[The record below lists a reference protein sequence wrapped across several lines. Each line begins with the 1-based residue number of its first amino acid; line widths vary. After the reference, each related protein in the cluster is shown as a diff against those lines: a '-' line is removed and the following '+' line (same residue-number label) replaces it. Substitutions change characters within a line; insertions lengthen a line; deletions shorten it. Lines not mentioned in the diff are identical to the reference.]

1 MSKCSFVT
9 VVAISTKTQNR
20 LTEKIRKQASECL
33 LTIVDKANTRRGRTT
48 NIFASWIDCLK
59 LSTAKLMELLILKP
73 TLRGRYLKEA

>member
-1 MSKCSFVT
+1 MLIRDSCCNKHKN
-9 VVAISTKTQNR
+9 TKSVNR
-20 LTEKIRKQASECL
+20 ENTKKASECL